1 MTSTFGSDISS
12 RVKWILD
19 ILNES
24 DTKQFRLIFENDV
37 TATILAKEEAS
48 RTNPERLMLE
58 KDERAYEWLLSKI
71 PQKIKREVVGRT
83 PTKVSGH
90 ALMMKL
96 FSVLEV
102 ENWDMDRILEQEEK
116 DDDEDF
122 GTYFARLLS
131 MMDLQ
136 EAEPPIKKII
146 TRVLGSVPTTIQ
158 DTPEYK
164 MATKG
169 IVKQWSKNKTQTMT
183 LASARELCEEIDEI
197 VEAAPKVKA
206 NRAGLGKH
214 QPKERR
220 DSDDKYLCR
229 NRWCDK
235 SDGHLFTKC
244 KFTQCKSCGMMG
256 HIARECKKE

>member
-19 ILNES
+19 LLNES
-24 DTKQFRLIFENDV
+24 DIKQFRLILENDV
-37 TATILAKEEAS
+37 TATILAKEEAL

-102 ENWDMDRILEQEEK
+102 EKWDMDRILEQEEK

-146 TRVLGSVPTTIQ
+146 TRVLDSVPKIIQ

-164 MATKG
+164 MATNETTK
-169 IVKQWSKNKTQTMT
+169 KWSKDKTKTMT
-183 LASARELCEEIDEI
+183 LAEARNLCEEIDEI
-197 VEAAPKVKA
+197 VEATPKAKA
-206 NRAGLGKH
+206 NRAGLGRN
-214 QPKERR
+214 QPRERR
-220 DSDDKYLCR
+220 DSDDKHLCR

-235 SDGHLFTKC
+235 DDGHTWKTC
-244 KFTQCKSCGMMG
+244 KFTVCRKCHLQG
-256 HIARECKKE
+256 HVAEACRKE